1 MGLLDGKVAIVTGA
15 GHGIGRG
22 HALELAKEGATVL
35 VNDLGASL
43 AGEGQGRDADLTVDL
58 IEKRGG
64 VAASNYEDVADM
76 EGAARMVAQAIEL
89 FGRLDILVN
98 NAGLAQAPEPFT
110 ATTGEAFDLLF
121 AVNARAIFLA
131 AQQAVPIMR
140 AQGGGV
146 ILNTVS
152 VAAIRPRPNLLAYNS
167 SKGAALLMS
176 KSMAIE
182 LAPDRIRV
190 NAVCPGPGDTPM
202 LATFVGGDSAAH
214 QSGFLSTIPLGRLC
228 TPDDIANTMVFLA
241 SDEASFIT
249 GDVIEVDGGRCI

>member
-1 MGLLDGKVAIVTGA
+1 MSQADMRLAGKVAVVTGGGSGFGA
-15 GHGIGRG
+15 AICRRF
-22 HALELAKEGATVL
+22 ADEGAKV
-35 VNDLGASL
+35 VVVD
-43 AGEGQGRDADLTVDL
+43 RDAA
-58 IEKRGG
+58 GG
-64 VAASNYEDVADM
+64 ERIVGDI
-76 EGAARMVAQAIEL
+76 GAAAVFVLADVSRSADARRMIQAAVDR

-98 NAGLAQAPEPFT
+98 NAGRPQAPAPFVE
-110 ATTGEAFDLLF
+110 TTEADFDRLF
-121 AVNARAIFLA
+121 AVNAKAIFLA

-140 AQGGGV
+140 KQGGGV

-167 SKGAALLMS
+167 SKGAALVMS
-176 KSMAIE
+176 KSLAVE

-202 LATFVGGDSAAH
+202 LATFVGGDSEAHKAA
-214 QSGFLSTIPLGRLC
+214 FLSSIPLGRLC
-228 TPDDIANTMVFLA
+228 APDDIANTMVFLA

>member
-1 MGLLDGKVAIVTGA
+1 MRLAGKVAVVTGGGSGFGA
-15 GHGIGRG
+15 AICRRF
-22 HALELAKEGATVL
+22 AAEGARV
-35 VNDLGASL
+35 VVVD
-43 AGEGQGRDADLTVDL
+43 RDAA
-58 IEKRGG
+58 GG
-64 VAASNYEDVADM
+64 EQTTRAI
-76 EGAARMVAQAIEL
+76 GAAAAMFVRADVTDEADVRLMIAAAVDR

-98 NAGLAQAPEPFT
+98 NAGLPQAPEPFT
-110 ATTGEAFDLLF
+110 STTSEAFDLLF
-121 AVNARAIFLA
+121 AVNAKAIFLA
-131 AQQAVPIMR
+131 AQHAVPIMR
-140 AQGGGV
+140 TQGGGV

-167 SKGAALLMS
+167 SKGAALVMS
-176 KSMAIE
+176 KSMALE

-214 QSGFLSTIPLGRLC
+214 KAGFLSTVPLGRLC
-228 TPDDIANTMVFLA
+228 APEDIANTMVFLA